1 MGLRMTCAPRTASRM
16 SLVTSAT
23 FPRTPVGFESMS
35 RTSISPRSFT
45 PLTRENSRENR
56 ATS

>member
-1 MGLRMTCAPRTASRM
+1 MGLRITCAPRTASRM

-23 FPRTPVGFESMS
+23 FPRMPVGFESMS
-35 RTSISPRSFT
+35 MTSISPRSFT
-45 PLTRENSRENR
+45 PLTRESSRENR